1 MAVQH
6 SHYGVISVGAALSLL
21 CLLCSETPF
30 KTKQK
35 HSGHR
40 AKQQKYENTKMKSVT
55 TAVVLQYILPCYD
68 CVFCVL
74 YNG

>member
-6 SHYGVISVGAALSLL
+6 LHYGVISVEAALSLL
-21 CLLCSETPF
+21 CMLCSKMPF

-40 AKQQKYENTKMKSVT
+40 AKHAKVGKYQNEVCHNSCSVT
-55 TAVVLQYILPCYD
+55 IQSSML
-68 CVFCVL
+68 
-74 YNG
+74 